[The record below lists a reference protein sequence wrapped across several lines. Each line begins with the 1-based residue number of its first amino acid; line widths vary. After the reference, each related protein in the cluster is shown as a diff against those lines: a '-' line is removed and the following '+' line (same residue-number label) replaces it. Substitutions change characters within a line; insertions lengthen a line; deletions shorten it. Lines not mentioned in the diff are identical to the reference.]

1 MLQTVRFSPSPRLAP
16 SASSTPS
23 VTQAKNVQRQG
34 FSPAYLDLL
43 NRRFLKAKQTGA
55 TEFLRLLP
63 IMAKLAEDD
72 ASVLRNIESTE
83 SKEAIR
89 SFEETYRD
97 LSRKPDISEAERAL
111 LTSYIEGIPTSQ
123 EVATPLAEKFSTL
136 VAEIRAYIESIKT
149 KA

>member
-34 FSPAYLDLL
+34 LSPGYLDLSKK
-43 NRRFLKAKQTGA
+43 RFLKTQQMGT

-63 IMAKLAEDD
+63 IMAKLAEDY

-83 SKEAIR
+83 SKEEIR

-123 EVATPLAEKFSTL
+123 EVATPLAEQFSAL
-136 VAEIRAYIESIKT
+136 AAEIRAHIKSIET